1 MICNKVYMGCTDSR
15 ESEGDKSKMPRT
27 LSKNYQFQVYAALKK
42 DSQKELNEFIPKKFD
57 VKYKMGAFMGR
68 TALHI
73 AAEYSGKGVIA
84 SLITLGA
91 DVNALDNSGCPPIFL
106 AMASGNLEAVVAIYE
121 LGTKVNL
128 NIVTLHNMSFHDF
141 ICVSKQKESLA
152 LLKRLNYT
160 KIKVN

>member
-1 MICNKVYMGCTDSR
+1 MGCSESR
-15 ESEGDKSKMPRT
+15 EGEGDKSKMPRI

-42 DSQKELNEFIPKKFD
+42 NSQKDLAEFMPKKFD
-57 VKYKMGAFMGR
+57 VKYKMPAFMGR

-73 AAEYSGKGVIA
+73 AAEYSGKVIIA

-106 AMASGNLEAVVAIYE
+106 ALASGNLEAVTAIYE
-121 LGTKVNL
+121 LGVKVNL

-141 ICVSKQKESLA
+141 ICVSKQKESWA
-152 LLKRLNYT
+152 LLKRLNYS
-160 KIKVN
+160 KIKIN